1 METLRTKLIEKEEV
15 TNLHFPTEAIQIRS
29 RDEQK
34 LLVHKLETATTLGNV
49 HHNKIK
55 IIFQDDEGLKEVRTT
70 IWATGEK
77 HIVLKK
83 GIKSGEGFY
92 DWSHGTKELV
102 VAKNFS

>member
-1 METLRTKLIEKEEV
+1 METLKTKLIEKEEV
-15 TNLHFPTEAIQIRS
+15 SDLHFPSEAISIRS
-29 RDEQK
+29 EQEQK
-34 LLVHKLETATTLGNV
+34 DLVLKLNRATTLGNV

-83 GIKSGEGFY
+83 GTFIPINRIV
-92 DWSHGTKELV
+92 DIVL
-102 VAKNFS
+102 